1 MAKMLKAEMWDKMQ
15 YLFRNFYDR
24 MVHCVQYY
32 DGLIDIPTLKRVL
45 VFTTEKVPVLHSA
58 FRSNV
63 LDPYWEVMDY
73 TVNDILTVRDSID
86 LEADINSFICQSIPV
101 ESNVQYKMAVFNHD
115 GRSVLCMIVNHM
127 CMDGGDFKYFMK
139 KLAENYNKLLDGDH
153 GLDIK
158 TGSRSYDEVYSKLT
172 PEEEEVAKGLYKNIS
187 QVKDEHYF
195 PLTPSSPADVTRI
208 CRRKVGT
215 KLFSDFRKIGKAL
228 GVTVNDL
235 MLAFYVRSLYE
246 IGMFRDD
253 ERLTIPC
260 MVDLRRHI
268 VDGGL
273 HTGLTNHTGFM
284 QCSTERKGETIND
297 TLIEVLR
304 SVRKS
309 KDDPYMGLYS
319 LPLLKLAYS
328 IFPYVIS
335 EQAIK
340 IGYLNPLIGMSN
352 IGVMDDRALKMG
364 DANIVDGFMTPARR
378 HHHDHRHPRQR
389 RGREDRGALLRH
401 DHRQHERV
409 CGAQPRQTRLFS
421 RREVSGHPPANRRR
435 PHGGG
440 FFILCRRGMRRT
452 CLRTI
457 LFGAFAPPKLDNMYT
472 IAGVPPEQN
481 HPKISCSEMR
491 AVRHSRTQSASSRSG
506 MPSRNDA
513 NTPRSNS
520 FRCFCPA
527 GREA

>member
-1 MAKMLKAEMWDKMQ
+1 MGKILKAEMWDKMQ
-15 YLFRNFYDR
+15 YLFRNYYDR

-32 DGLIDIPTLKRVL
+32 DAPIDVAVLKRVL
-45 VFTTEKVPVLHSA
+45 VFTTEMVPVLHSS
-58 FRSNV
+58 FHGNV
-63 LDPYWEVMDY
+63 IEPYWEVEDY
-73 TVNDILTVRDSID
+73 KVDDILTVRDSVD
-86 LEADINSFICQSIPV
+86 LEADINAFICQSIPV
-101 ESNVQYKMAVFNHD
+101 ESNVQYKMALFNCD
-115 GRSVLCMIVNHM
+115 GKSTLCMIVNHM

-139 KLAENYNKLLDGDH
+139 KLAENYNKLLDGDTS
-153 GLDIK
+153 LEIK

-172 PEEEEVAKGLYKNIS
+172 PEEEEVARGLYKNIS

-195 PLTPSSPADVTRI
+195 PLTPSSPEDVTRI
-208 CRRKVGT
+208 CRRKVG
-215 KLFSDFRKIGKAL
+215 KQLFADFRKIGKAL

-268 VDGGL
+268 VDAGL

-319 LPLLKLAYS
+319 LPLLKLAYA
-328 IFPYVIS
+328 IFPFAIS
-335 EQAIK
+335 ETAIK

-364 DANIVDGFMTPARR
+364 DANIIDGFMTGAVKYKPYMQLALTSLLG
-378 HHHDHRHPRQR
+378 DITMTIAI
-389 RGREDRGALLRH
+389 RGNNEDEKTVNRFF
-401 DHRQHERV
+401 DMII
-409 CGAQPRQTRLFS
+409 
-421 RREVSGHPPANRRR
+421 ANMNKFVEFNR
-435 PHGGG
+435 
-440 FFILCRRGMRRT
+440 
-452 CLRTI
+452 
-457 LFGAFAPPKLDNMYT
+457 AKLD
-472 IAGVPPEQN
+472 APAA
-481 HPKISCSEMR
+481 PK
-491 AVRHSRTQSASSRSG
+491 A
-506 MPSRNDA
+506 
-513 NTPRSNS
+513 
-520 FRCFCPA
+520 
-527 GREA
+527 

>member
-1 MAKMLKAEMWDKMQ
+1 MAKILKAEMWDKMQ

-32 DGLIDIPTLKRVL
+32 DGLIDPDVLKRVI
-45 VFTTEKVPVLHSA
+45 VFTTEKVPVLHSS
-58 FRSNV
+58 FKSNV
-63 LDPYWEVMDY
+63 IDPYWEVEDY
-73 TVNDILTVRDSID
+73 KVSDILTVRESTD
-86 LEADINSFICQSIPV
+86 LEADINAFICQSIPV
-101 ESNVQYKMAVFNHD
+101 ESNVQYKMALFNKD

-139 KLAENYNKLLDGDH
+139 KLAENYNKLLDGERD
-153 GLDIK
+153 LDIK
-158 TGSRSYDEVYSKLT
+158 TGSRSYDQVYSKLT
-172 PEEEEVAKGLYKNIS
+172 PEEEEVARGLYKNIS

-195 PLTPSSPADVTRI
+195 PLTPSSPSDVTRI

-215 KLFSDFRKIGKAL
+215 KLFADFRKIGKAL

-268 VDGGL
+268 VDGGV

-319 LPLLKLAYS
+319 LPLLKLAYT
-328 IFPYVIS
+328 IFPYIIS

-364 DANIVDGFMTPARR
+364 DANIVDGFMT
-378 HHHDHRHPRQR
+378 
-389 RGREDRGALLRH
+389 GAVKYKPYMQLALTSLLG
-401 DHRQHERV
+401 DI
-409 CGAQPRQTRLFS
+409 T
-421 RREVSGHPPANRRR
+421 
-435 PHGGG
+435 
-440 FFILCRRGMRRT
+440 M
-452 CLRTI
+452 
-457 LFGAFAPPKLDNMYT
+457 T
-472 IAGVPPEQN
+472 IAIRGNDEDE
-481 HPKISCSEMR
+481 KIVERFFDMII
-491 AVRHSRTQSASSRSG
+491 
-506 MPSRNDA
+506 A
-513 NTPRSNS
+513 NMNS
-520 FRCFCPA
+520 FVELNRAKLGSSPV
-527 GREA
+527 EK

>member
-1 MAKMLKAEMWDKMQ
+1 MERKLNAELWDKMH
-15 YLFRNFYDR
+15 YLFRDFNDR
-24 MVHCVQYY
+24 MVHVELHY
-32 DGLIDIPTLKRVL
+32 DFEIDVEALKTVLIC
-45 VFTTEKVPVLHSA
+45 FFEKAPVLHSS
-58 FRSNV
+58 FKDNHVS
-63 LDPYWEVMDY
+63 PYWIVKPYRIDD
-73 TVNDILTVRDSID
+73 VLTVSHPDD
-86 LEADINSFICQSIPV
+86 LDEAINSFLTQYIPPDSDLQMKVALFLKDGKSTLCIV
-101 ESNVQYKMAVFNHD
+101 E
-115 GRSVLCMIVNHM
+115 NHM

-153 GLDIK
+153 DLEIK
-158 TGSRSYDEVYSKLT
+158 TGSRSYDAVYSKLT
-172 PEEEEVAKGLYKNIS
+172 PEEEEVARGLYKNIS
-187 QVKDEHYF
+187 QIKDEHYF
-195 PLTPSSPADVTRI
+195 PLTPDSPADVTRI
-208 CRRKVGT
+208 CRRKVG
-215 KLFSDFRKIGKAL
+215 KQLFADFRKIGKAL

-273 HTGLTNHTGFM
+273 NTGLTNHTGFM

-319 LPLLKLAYS
+319 LPLLKLAYT

-364 DANIVDGFMTPARR
+364 DANIVDGFMT
-378 HHHDHRHPRQR
+378 
-389 RGREDRGALLRH
+389 GAVKYKPYMQLALTSLLG
-401 DHRQHERV
+401 DI
-409 CGAQPRQTRLFS
+409 T
-421 RREVSGHPPANRRR
+421 
-435 PHGGG
+435 
-440 FFILCRRGMRRT
+440 M
-452 CLRTI
+452 
-457 LFGAFAPPKLDNMYT
+457 T
-472 IAGVPPEQN
+472 IAIRGNDEDEKTVERFFDMIIAN
-481 HPKISCSEMR
+481 MKDFVELN
-491 AVRHSRTQSASSRSG
+491 RSKL
-506 MPSRNDA
+506 
-513 NTPRSNS
+513 
-520 FRCFCPA
+520 
-527 GREA
+527 EA

>member
-139 KLAENYNKLLDGDH
+139 KLAENYNKLLDGDR

-364 DANIVDGFMTPARR
+364 DANIVDGFMTGAVKYKPYMQLALTSLLG
-378 HHHDHRHPRQR
+378 DITMTIAI
-389 RGREDRGALLRH
+389 RGNDEDEKIV
-401 DHRQHERV
+401 ER
-409 CGAQPRQTRLFS
+409 FFDMII
-421 RREVSGHPPANRRR
+421 AN
-435 PHGGG
+435 
-440 FFILCRRGMRRT
+440 MN
-452 CLRTI
+452 
-457 LFGAFAPPKLDNMYT
+457 AFVELNRAKLD
-472 IAGVPPEQN
+472 
-481 HPKISCSEMR
+481 
-491 AVRHSRTQSASSRSG
+491 SS
-506 MPSRNDA
+506 
-513 NTPRSNS
+513 
-520 FRCFCPA
+520 PA
-527 GREA
+527 EK

>member
-1 MAKMLKAEMWDKMQ
+1 MVKTLKAEMWDKMQ

-45 VFTTEKVPVLHSA
+45 VFTTEKVPVLHSS
-58 FRSNV
+58 FKSDV
-63 LDPYWEVMDY
+63 IDPYWKVEDY
-73 TVNDILTVRDSID
+73 TVNDILTVRDSTDI
-86 LEADINSFICQSIPV
+86 EADVNAFICQSIPV
-101 ESNVQYKMAVFNHD
+101 ESNVQYKMAVFNKD

-139 KLAENYNKLLDGDH
+139 KLAENYNKLLDGERD
-153 GLDIK
+153 LNIK

-208 CRRKVGT
+208 CRRKVGV

-268 VDGGL
+268 VDGGV

-309 KDDPYMGLYS
+309 KDDPYMGL
-319 LPLLKLAYS
+319 
-328 IFPYVIS
+328 
-335 EQAIK
+335 
-340 IGYLNPLIGMSN
+340 PLIGMSN

-364 DANIVDGFMTPARR
+364 DANIVDGFMTGAVKYKPYMQLALTSLLG
-378 HHHDHRHPRQR
+378 DITMTIAI
-389 RGREDRGALLRH
+389 RGNDEDEKIV
-401 DHRQHERV
+401 ER
-409 CGAQPRQTRLFS
+409 FFDMII
-421 RREVSGHPPANRRR
+421 AN
-435 PHGGG
+435 
-440 FFILCRRGMRRT
+440 MN
-452 CLRTI
+452 
-457 LFGAFAPPKLDNMYT
+457 AFVELNRSKLD
-472 IAGVPPEQN
+472 
-481 HPKISCSEMR
+481 
-491 AVRHSRTQSASSRSG
+491 SS
-506 MPSRNDA
+506 
-513 NTPRSNS
+513 
-520 FRCFCPA
+520 PA
-527 GREA
+527 EK